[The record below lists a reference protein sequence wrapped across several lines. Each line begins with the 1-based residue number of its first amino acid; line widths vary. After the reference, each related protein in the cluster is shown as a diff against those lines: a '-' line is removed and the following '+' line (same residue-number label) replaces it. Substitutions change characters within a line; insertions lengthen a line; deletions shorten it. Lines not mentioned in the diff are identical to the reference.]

1 MGSSVEDGGTAKS
14 KNEDIG
20 RLPFCLSPMCG
31 VKALSAYPQSFL
43 TCIVF
48 AFVGQVISLADRR
61 AAHRAQ
67 ALRRSVSRAEFFF
80 DLACPFSYL
89 AAERV
94 ERGFD
99 RVVWT
104 PVTTA
109 ALTRG
114 AASADPAAFESLRAA
129 AEVRAKDLR
138 MPLVWPDR
146 APADVPNAMRA
157 ASLAAE
163 RGRGGAFVLAA
174 GRLAFCGG
182 FDLDDPEILAEA
194 AAAAGLGLEDCLR
207 AAGDI
212 GRDGA
217 MESAGRR
224 LLAAGAD
231 RLPALRVGRALF
243 WGEGRVGE
251 ASSAARLAAA
261 SPAR

>member
-1 MGSSVEDGGTAKS
+1 
-14 KNEDIG
+14 
-20 RLPFCLSPMCG
+20 
-31 VKALSAYPQSFL
+31 
-43 TCIVF
+43 
-48 AFVGQVISLADRR
+48 VGQVISLADRR

-67 ALRRSVSRAEFFF
+67 ALRRTSARGEFFF

-89 AAERV
+89 VAERV
-94 ERGFD
+94 ERAFD
-99 RVVWT
+99 RVIWT

-109 ALTRG
+109 ALTRRANGSEPG
-114 AASADPAAFESLRAA
+114 ALELLRSA
-129 AEVRAKDLR
+129 AERRSRELR

-146 APADVPNAMRA
+146 FPREVPSAMRA

-163 RGRGGAFVLAA
+163 RGRGGAFMLAA

-207 AAGDI
+207 AAGDG
-212 GRDGA
+212 GRDGS
-217 MESAGRR
+217 MEAAGRR

-243 WGEGRVGE
+243 WGEQRVGE
-251 ASSAARLAAA
+251 AAAAARLAAA
-261 SPAR
+261 APASR